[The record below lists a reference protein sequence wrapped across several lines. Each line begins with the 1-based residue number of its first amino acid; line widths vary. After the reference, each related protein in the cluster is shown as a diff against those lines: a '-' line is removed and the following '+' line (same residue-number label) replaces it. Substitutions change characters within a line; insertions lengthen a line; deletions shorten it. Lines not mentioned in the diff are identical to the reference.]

1 MIWARFFICLAVG
14 LYLTL
19 IGNAPRSAPLAQT
32 RAPVTVAG
40 VQPVL
45 RLEKPRYILGE
56 SVRFWVGALPKDSS
70 VIPEEFRKPCSLTII
85 KPDGTTKT
93 QSVGW
98 PVDGIAGAAWY
109 GGWGFGDD
117 RVEVGSYI
125 LVLNCGG
132 EKTPPVDLIVERN
145 DISDQIKTK
154 FRFERSGVIKMGTPV
169 SVTLTVQNDSENT
182 LRFPQRGAMAEG
194 VSVRVV
200 RDEPAFHSAFFYPSE
215 KLGDARVMPDTC
227 RWDVASEVPSV
238 VLKTGEHF
246 EQHFSL
252 EEAYSFDQPGNY
264 EVTFA
269 TVLGV
274 LVGEK
279 NGPFADLCPIRF
291 PVVAD
296 AKFVV
301 SRAD

>member
-1 MIWARFFICLAVG
+1 MIWGRFFTCSVVG
-14 LYLTL
+14 LLLTL
-19 IGNAPRSAPLAQT
+19 IGNAPISAPLAQT
-32 RAPVTVAG
+32 RAPGAVAG
-40 VQPVL
+40 IQPVL
-45 RLEKPRYILGE
+45 RLEKPRYVVGE
-56 SVRFWVGALPKDSS
+56 SIRFWVGVSPKNSS
-70 VIPEEFRKPCSLTII
+70 VIPEEFRKPCSLTIT

-98 PVDGIAGAAWY
+98 PIDGIVGAGWY

-117 RVEVGSYI
+117 EVEVGSYI
-125 LVLNCGG
+125 LLLNCAG
-132 EKTPPVDLIVERN
+132 EKTAPLDLRVERN
-145 DISDQIKTK
+145 DISDQIKAK

-169 SVTLTVQNDSENT
+169 PVTLTVQNDSENT
-182 LRFPQRGAMAEG
+182 MRFPQRGAMGEG
-194 VSVRVV
+194 VSLTVV
-200 RDEPAFHSAFFYPSE
+200 RDEPSFHSAFFYPLE
-215 KLGDARVMPDTC
+215 KLSDSRVMPDTYT
-227 RWDVASEVPSV
+227 WDVASEVPSV
-238 VLKTGEHF
+238 VLKPGEHF

-252 EEAYSFDQPGNY
+252 EDSYSFDQPGNY

-269 TVLGV
+269 TALAV

-279 NGPFADLCPIRF
+279 NGPFADLCPIRL